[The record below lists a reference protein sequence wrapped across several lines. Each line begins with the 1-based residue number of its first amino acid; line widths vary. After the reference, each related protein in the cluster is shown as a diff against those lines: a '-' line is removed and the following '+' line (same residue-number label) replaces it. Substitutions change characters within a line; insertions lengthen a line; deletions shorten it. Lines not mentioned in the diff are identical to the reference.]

1 MSEKEQ
7 RACLLVKN
15 YMWWSVGAGL
25 IPVPF
30 VDMIAVSGV
39 QLRMLAEISKT
50 YGVEFQEGRGKML
63 VASLLGYVV
72 PNVLSFGSLASI
84 LKAIPVVG
92 QVVGAPSMGI
102 FCGASTYAVGK
113 IFVRHF
119 ESGGTFLNFN
129 PEQVKEAFQK
139 EFDDGSK
146 LAANCQK
153 EQPVQAAA

>member
-1 MSEKEQ
+1 
-7 RACLLVKN
+7 
-15 YMWWSVGAGL
+15 
-25 IPVPF
+25 
-30 VDMIAVSGV
+30 
-39 QLRMLAEISKT
+39 
-50 YGVEFQEGRGKML
+50 
-63 VASLLGYVV
+63 
-72 PNVLSFGSLASI
+72 
-84 LKAIPVVG
+84 
-92 QVVGAPSMGI
+92 MGI